1 MAVSHNRR
9 SNGEGSVY
17 RTAEGRWR
25 ASLFVRHPDGEHR
38 VRRVVSG
45 RTRADVVRKLEA
57 LRREGP
63 AGFANGETTGQ
74 YLERWTEA
82 IRPRLRPATHREYAR
97 HVTAYFGPL
106 ADVPLTGLTPGHVE
120 RLMAG
125 MLERGLSPQTA
136 AHARATLRRAL
147 HDAERDGLVTRNVA
161 GLARPPRVTRKEMHP
176 LTAAEV
182 RGLVEATRDDALG
195 PLWALA
201 LGSGLR
207 LGELL
212 GLAWSDIDPDAG
224 QLTVRRA
231 MARAADDGWT
241 LAEPKTSRSRRT
253 VMLPAIAREALAR
266 RRTHQEADKATA
278 GTAWQDRAGLVF
290 TDAVGRPLRPP
301 DVSDEWRRTRRRL
314 GLGVRLHDLRHT
326 AATLMLGAGVPLKV
340 VSDTLGHSTISITAD
355 IYAHVTPELRR
366 EAADGLDR
374 ALGGAS

>member
-1 MAVSHNRR
+1 MAVSHTRR

-25 ASLFVRHPDGEHR
+25 AALFLSHPDGER
-38 VRRVVSG
+38 RIRRVVSG
-45 RTRADVVRKLEA
+45 RSRAEVVRKLEA
-57 LRREGP
+57 LRREGA
-63 AGFANGETTGQ
+63 AGFASGETTGE
-74 YLERWTEA
+74 YLGSWVEA
-82 IRPRLRPATHREYAR
+82 IQPRLRPATHREYAR
-97 HVTAYFGPL
+97 HVRAYFAPL

-125 MLERGLSPQTA
+125 LLQRGLSAQTV

-147 HDAERDGLVTRNVA
+147 HDAQRDGLVSRNEA
-161 GLARPPRVTRKEMHP
+161 SLARPPRVTRQEMHA
-176 LTAAEV
+176 LSAAEV
-182 RGLVEATRDDALG
+182 RDLVDATRDDALG

-201 LGSGLR
+201 VGSGMR
-207 LGELL
+207 LGEML
-212 GLAWSDIDPDAG
+212 GLAWSDVDLDAG
-224 QLTVRRA
+224 QLTIRRA
-231 MARAADDGWT
+231 MARAADDGWM

-253 VMLPAIAREALAR
+253 VMLPAIAREALSR
-266 RRTHQEADKATA
+266 RQDGQNADRTVA

-314 GLGVRLHDLRHT
+314 GLTVRLHDLRHT

-340 VSDTLGHSTISITAD
+340 VSDTLGHSTIAITAD

-366 EAADGLDR
+366 EAADAMDR
-374 ALGGAS
+374 ALG